1 MPGAGK
7 STIGVEVADTLSCGW
22 IDTDQII
29 EQKTGMKLNQYIK
42 KYGVKKFKKLEE
54 SVLLELNC
62 VGRIISTGG
71 SVIYSKKGMEHL
83 KKLGMLVYLDV
94 EYKTIEQR
102 IMQNPNRGIAN
113 NDKALDLKELYDKR
127 IIKYQ
132 EYADHTINANNKS
145 ITDIVYEVIELI

>member
-7 STIGVEVADTLSCGW
+7 STIGVEIADTLSCGW
-22 IDTDQII
+22 IDTDQLI
-29 EQKTGMKLNQYIK
+29 EQKIKMKLNQYIK
-42 KYGVKKFKKLEE
+42 QHGVKKFKKLEE

-62 VGRIISTGG
+62 VGRVISTGG
-71 SVIYSKKGMEHL
+71 SVIYSKKGMAHL

-102 IMQNPNRGIAN
+102 IMQNPDRGIAN
-113 NDKALDLKELYDKR
+113 GDGSLDLRELYNKR

-132 EYADHTINANNKS
+132 EYADKTVDANNKS
-145 ITDIVYEVIELI
+145 VPDLVWEIIELI